1 MIQLSAS
8 NVKGS
13 YSIELP
19 YSKSLSNRFIL
30 INKLLSQRIDS
41 TQVAQ
46 CDDTRVMQQ
55 TLSQTMDIEGAGTAM
70 RFLTAFLALKGTEHI
85 LTGNQRMQE
94 RPIAPLVEALRALG
108 GDIEYVKQK
117 GYPPLKIK
125 GKSLRGG
132 ILQMDSTL
140 SSQYISAIM
149 LIAPYLLQPIEIR
162 LLGNTV
168 SRTYIEMT
176 AALMRQFGA
185 KVEVGAQSIHIQNTS
200 YSLSK
205 TKEIP
210 IERDWTAASYVC
222 AWTALQEGVSMH
234 MPGLSLKSLQGDAKA
249 AQLFYEALGIGLHEN
264 ETGVVAH
271 ALNKYEKS
279 IHFNMQNYPD
289 IVQTIVVLCC
299 IKGIAFQL
307 DGVANLRIKE
317 TNRLEALEKECAK
330 MGYLLKL
337 SPSSIKWDGKLSKA
351 EKNPVL
357 KTYGDHRM
365 AMSLALF
372 SVKQPIGIE
381 NPEVVNKS
389 FPDYWKVLNQ
399 SFKIIKI

>member
-1 MIQLSAS
+1 MIQLTAL
-8 NVKGS
+8 NALGH

-30 INKLLSQRIDS
+30 INKLLSHTIDS
-41 TQVAQ
+41 TKVAQ

-55 TLSQTMDIEGAGTAM
+55 ALSPIIDIQGAGTAM
-70 RFLTAFLALKGTEHI
+70 RFLAAFLALKGSEHI
-85 LTGNQRMQE
+85 LTGNRRMLE
-94 RPIAPLVEALRALG
+94 RPIAPLVNALKELG
-108 GDIEYVKQK
+108 ADICYLAQQ

-125 GKSLRGG
+125 GKTLKGG
-132 ILQMDSTL
+132 LIQMDSSL
-140 SSQYISAIM
+140 SSQYISALM
-149 LIAPYLLQPIEIR
+149 MIAPYLEQSLEIQ
-162 LLGNTV
+162 LIGNTV
-168 SRTYIEMT
+168 SRTYIDMT

-185 KVEVGAQSIHIQNTS
+185 EVKCQDRKINIQNTP
-200 YSLSK
+200 YFLSQ
-205 TKEIP
+205 TQEIQ

-222 AWTALQEGVSMH
+222 AWTALQAGVSVE

-249 AQLFYEALGIGLHEN
+249 AYLFYEALGVSLHEN
-264 ETGVVAH
+264 KKGVVAH
-271 ALNKYEKS
+271 SLKEHKKS
-279 IHFNMQNYPD
+279 IHFNMLNYPD

-299 IKGIAFQL
+299 LKGIVFQL

-330 MGYLLKL
+330 MGYKL
-337 SPSSIKWDGKLSKA
+337 HVSPNSIEWDGKLGKA
-351 EKNPVL
+351 ENNPVL

-372 SVKQPIGIE
+372 SIKQPICIE

-389 FPDYWKVLNQ
+389 FPDYWKVFNQ
-399 SFKIIKI
+399 SFKINKI

>member
-8 NVKGS
+8 NAKGT

-19 YSKSLSNRFIL
+19 YSKSLSNRTIL
-30 INKLLSQRIDS
+30 IYKLLNYTIDA
-41 TQVAQ
+41 TKVAQ

-55 TLSQTMDIEGAGTAM
+55 RFSQTIDIEGAGTAM
-70 RFLTAFLALKGTEHI
+70 RFLTAFLALKGSEHI

-94 RPIAPLVEALRALG
+94 RPIAPLVEALQALG
-108 GDIEYVKQK
+108 ADIEYVNQQ

-125 GKSLRGG
+125 GKPLKGG
-132 ILQMDSTL
+132 TLQMDSTL
-140 SSQYISAIM
+140 SSQYISAMM
-149 LIAPYLLQPIEIR
+149 LIAPYLDGPLEIR
-162 LLGNTV
+162 LIGNTV
-168 SRTYIEMT
+168 SRSYIEMT

-185 KVEVGAQSIHIQNTS
+185 EVESLSQSISIKNTP
-200 YSLSK
+200 YSLLK
-205 TKEIP
+205 TQEVQ

-222 AWTALQEGVSMH
+222 AWTALQEDVRMQ
-234 MPGLSLKSLQGDAKA
+234 MPGLSFHSLQGDAKA
-249 AQLFYEALGIGLHEN
+249 AQLLYEALGIALQEN
-264 ETGVVAH
+264 ETGVVVH
-271 ALNKYEKS
+271 ALKKHEQS

-307 DGVANLRIKE
+307 EGVDNLRIKE
-317 TNRLEALEKECAK
+317 SNRLEALKNECAK
-330 MGYLLKL
+330 MGYSLQL
-337 SPSSIKWDGKLSKA
+337 SKGSIKWDGTLSKA
-351 EKNPVL
+351 EKNPIL

-372 SVKQPIGIE
+372 SIKQTIGIE

-389 FPDYWKVLNQ
+389 FPDYWKVFNQ
-399 SFKIIKI
+399 SFKINKI